1 MAKNSNTRSDNSS
14 SSAAIGGYASTGGGV
29 GITASAS
36 KGKGFANSDSVT
48 YANSQINVGG
58 TTTFDIGNDVNIK
71 GGVINTNKAQG
82 QILGDVNIES
92 LQDTATYDSNQKN
105 IGFTADIA
113 LEGAGSSLSVNGGKT
128 NIYAESKSV
137 GQRCLIWS

>member
-1 MAKNSNTRSDNSS
+1 MCLASKRRLIEACNLNLTNNALFQSDNNVIITAALQTSRSRSTNKSS
-14 SSAAIGGYASTGGGV
+14 STAIGGFADTRGSV

-36 KGKGFANSDSVT
+36 KGKGYANSDSVT
-48 YANSQINVGG
+48 YANSQLNIGG

-92 LQDTATYDSNQKN
+92 LQDTATLYLD
-105 IGFTADIA
+105 
-113 LEGAGSSLSVNGGKT
+113 
-128 NIYAESKSV
+128 
-137 GQRCLIWS
+137 